1 MTIKMKYKNK
11 VFVPLLLVILLFVAG
26 SLYWSKS
33 SQDKF
38 TASRKDAPMVKF
50 RVDKQN
56 TLMAVTGNLH
66 YYGFVKDEDAL
77 EYALEHTKDNT
88 PGKPEAIKIGNNTID
103 TETAYNI
110 SQSMNTWEIARILLN
125 EGTPSVSDCDHGCP
139 SNNPFTPE
147 ILPGGDI
154 APTWEEQMK
163 AKYAW
168 VKTFDDCV
176 KAISSDGGQIT
187 SEEASKRTGFP
198 RVCNTADSR
207 FFVQGKDG
215 WTKTPPYP

>member
-1 MTIKMKYKNK
+1 MKNQAKVVTFFVLTI
-11 VFVPLLLVILLFVAG
+11 
-26 SLYWSKS
+26 SLAIFGGYSWSKS

-110 SQSMNTWEIARILLN
+110 SQSMNTWEIAQILLN
-125 EGTPSVSDCDHGCP
+125 DGTLSVSDCDHGCP

-154 APTWEEQMK
+154 APTWEEQMQ

-176 KAISSDGGQIT
+176 KAISSDGGHIT

-207 FFVQGKDG
+207 FFIQGKDG

>member
-1 MTIKMKYKNK
+1 MKNK
-11 VFVPLLLVILLFVAG
+11 VKVFAPLLIVVLLL
-26 SLYWSKS
+26 SLGGFYWFKS

-38 TASRKDAPMVKF
+38 SAPRKDTPLVKF
-50 RVDKQN
+50 RVDKEN

-66 YYGFVKDEDAL
+66 YYGFVRDEDSL
-77 EYALEHTKDNT
+77 KYALEHVQDNT
-88 PGKPEAIKIGNNTID
+88 PGKEGAIKVGNNTIN
-103 TETAYNI
+103 TETAYEI
-110 SQSMNTWEIARILLN
+110 SQSMSAWEIARILLN

-147 ILPGGDI
+147 VLPGGDI
-154 APTWEEQMK
+154 APTWEEQMQ

-207 FFVQGKDG
+207 FFIQGKDG

>member
-1 MTIKMKYKNK
+1 MKNK
-11 VFVPLLLVILLFVAG
+11 VRVIVPFLLVIFLFSLGV
-26 SLYWSKS
+26 LYWSKS

-38 TASRKDAPMVKF
+38 AAPRKNAPMIKF

-77 EYALEHTKDNT
+77 KYALQHTKNTT
-88 PGKPEAIKIGNNTID
+88 PGKSGAIKVGNNTID

-139 SNNPFTPE
+139 SSNPFTPE

-154 APTWEEQMK
+154 APTWEEQMQ

-168 VKTFDDCV
+168 VKTFDDCI
-176 KAISSDGGQIT
+176 KAISSNGGQVT

-207 FFVQGKDG
+207 FFIQGKDG
-215 WTKTPPYP
+215 WTKILPYP

>member
-1 MTIKMKYKNK
+1 MKYKNK
-11 VFVPLLLVILLFVAG
+11 VFAPLLFVILLFVAG
-26 SLYWSKS
+26 GLYWSKS

-38 TASRKDAPMVKF
+38 AAPRKNALTVKF

-56 TLMAVTGNLH
+56 TLMAVTGNLR
-66 YYGFVKDEDAL
+66 YYGFVKDEEAL
-77 EYALEHTKDNT
+77 KYALEHTKDMT
-88 PGKPEAIKIGNNTID
+88 PGKAEAIKIGNNTID
-103 TETAYNI
+103 TEAAYNI
-110 SQSMNTWEIARILLN
+110 SQSMNAWEIARILLN

-154 APTWEEQMK
+154 APTWEEQMQ

-176 KAISSDGGQIT
+176 KAIGHDGGQVT

-207 FFVQGKDG
+207 FFIQGKDG
-215 WTKTPPYP
+215 WTKTQPYP